1 MRVSAKRK
9 KLLLVEESAVG
20 MGGLSGRDILSPSF
34 SPHPYRSSYSVNREL
49 ARIQSKL
56 LGQTLGHLIPDKGRR
71 LPRPAVAPATAWKN
85 FPSFPSLIS
94 VYALPVCSGTCGGR
108 WTIPSDSKIR
118 DEWRPWVDLFSQSIV
133 RGFFFEFRGTQVSRR
148 SVLFYSRSFF
158 FIGDLRNRWNREEDN
173 YSIILSLKLNFC
185 YGLWKIS
192 KLLDG

>member
-34 SPHPYRSSYSVNREL
+34 SPHPYRSSYSVNQEL

-118 DEWRPWVDLFSQSIV
+118 DEWRRRVDLFSQSIV

-148 SVLFYSRSFF
+148 SVLFYFIRAFF
-158 FIGDLRNRWNREEDN
+158 YWWFEE
-173 YSIILSLKLNFC
+173 SLKS
-185 YGLWKIS
+185 WRR
-192 KLLDG
+192 

>member
-108 WTIPSDSKIR
+108 SPRRSPPIRGFAMNGVHGSICSLNRSFAGSSLSFEELKFRDVRFYFIR
-118 DEWRPWVDLFSQSIV
+118 DP
-133 RGFFFEFRGTQVSRR
+133 FFL
-148 SVLFYSRSFF
+148 SV
-158 FIGDLRNRWNREEDN
+158 I
-173 YSIILSLKLNFC
+173 
-185 YGLWKIS
+185 
-192 KLLDG
+192 